1 MTTPHVEKYGSV
13 QVPTAVGA
21 PGATLTTTCDP
32 TITGLLA
39 DFKAIINTRCAAA
52 WAAAMGLKSASGNV
66 VDATYAHEATPA
78 ISKLT
83 WTGNAMF
90 MWRDK
95 ERVFQRTNVHD
106 DIEST
111 VKVAFVMRPLSID
124 DAQKYESIRTA
135 VRTCLQGF
143 VKFKGDPTCKP
154 ETLLSSYGLDSFTW
168 TEFRYG
174 YWDHEIDTTQ
184 IFAVLDC
191 TALMREREEWVL
203 SQYDAL
209 TRIDTTVSSNEGSAS
224 TDVLSDQFTPP

>member
-1 MTTPHVEKYGSV
+1 MTTPHTEKYGVV

-21 PGATLTTTCDP
+21 LGVTLATTCDP
-32 TITGLLA
+32 TIAGLLA
-39 DFKAIINTRCAAA
+39 DFKAIVNTRCAAA
-52 WAAAMGLKSASGNV
+52 WAAAMGLKSHSGNV
-66 VDATYAHEATPA
+66 VDAIYVHEATPA

-83 WTGNAMF
+83 WTGNALF

-111 VKVAFVMRPLSID
+111 VKVAFVMRPMSIA
-124 DAQKYESIRTA
+124 DAQKFETIRTA

-143 VKFKGDPTCKP
+143 VKFKGDPTLKNKV
-154 ETLLSSYGLDSFTW
+154 LLSTYGLDSFTW

-191 TALMREREEWVL
+191 SALMREREEWVL
-203 SQYDAL
+203 SQYAAL
-209 TRIDTTVSSNEGSAS
+209 TRVDTTVSSNEGTAS
-224 TDVLSDQFTPP
+224 TDVLSTQYTP